1 MDQNKG
7 IDKNQIAGILL
18 IGAIMLG
25 FGWWQT
31 KNAPPVEPATESTQ
45 DVEQVL
51 EEQLASESQQVAD
64 AVVTSEPDTFSPEE
78 ITISNAE
85 LSLTFSSAGA
95 TLTSAALADYHT
107 YDDTAKTEALD
118 LIQGNSQVFDIKL
131 IVRGLLGSSPI
142 ASVGI

>member
-1 MDQNKG
+1 M
-7 IDKNQIAGILL
+7 AGGKL
-18 IGAIMLG
+18 
-25 FGWWQT
+25 

-51 EEQLASESQQVAD
+51 EEQLESKSQVAD
-64 AVVTSEPDTFSPEE
+64 AVVTSEPDAFFPEE

-107 YDDTAKTEALD
+107 YDDSAKTEALD
-118 LIQGNSQVFDIKL
+118 LIQGK
-131 IVRGLLGSSPI
+131 
-142 ASVGI
+142 